1 MKVKLF
7 KILSQFGL
15 HIRAQYRNLVIFQKK
30 IQKYGDHKIKKTY
43 FLTISQF
50 LLANP

>member
-15 HIRAQYRNLVIFQKK
+15 HIRAQYRNLVIFQKQ
-30 IQKYGDHKIKKTY
+30 IQKYGDHKIRKTY
-43 FLTISQF
+43 FFNHLKF
-50 LLANP
+50 FFG